1 MPDTS
6 WTRTNTFLDTAGQKS
21 QFFLKER
28 VVFAKGECCLEVT
41 TQGWTLQHLIVKR
54 SCVRIFRGLWPAS
67 VFDSVRIFTS
77 SYLCSH
83 LADQARLLRLCP
95 GRHSSLS
102 LAISLS
108 SSTKF
113 FFPVR
118 PNSSFVVPLR
128 SPIPFCNFSIY
139 FLCSLCF
146 IHFLLT
152 FSIFFFQIF
161 YLIL

>member
-28 VVFAKGECCLEVT
+28 VVFAKGECCLKVT

-77 SYLCSH
+77 PASASH
-83 LADQARLLRLCP
+83 LRICVRIWPTKLACSGCVQIGIPL
-95 GRHSSLS
+95 SLS
-102 LAISLS
+102 CYFSLQFDQVLLS

-113 FFPVR
+113 FFR
-118 PNSSFVVPLR
+118 CSFK
-128 SPIPFCNFSIY
+128 IPDSI
-139 FLCSLCF
+139 L
-146 IHFLLT
+146 
-152 FSIFFFQIF
+152 
-161 YLIL
+161 